1 MILSVG
7 ICVPQV
13 ANLITSGKSTIIQL
27 IERFYDPDRGV
38 VELHGT
44 DLKDV
49 NIAYL
54 RDKVGLVSQEPTLFD
69 TSIADNI
76 RYGKPDATQADV
88 EDAARRA
95 NIHDSIM
102 DFPEKYETSVGAG
115 GTQMSGGQKQR
126 IAIARAMIK
135 KPDILLLD
143 EATSAL
149 DTANEKLVQ
158 AALDEIMHSKAQTT
172 VVIAHR

>member
-1 MILSVG
+1 MSRS
-7 ICVPQV
+7 
-13 ANLITSGKSTIIQL
+13 TGKSTIIQL

-38 VELHGT
+38 VEMHGT
-44 DLKDV
+44 DLRDV
-49 NIAYL
+49 NVAYL
-54 RDKVGLVSQEPTLFD
+54 RSRVGLVSQEPTLFD
-69 TSIADNI
+69 ASIADNI
-76 RYGKPDATQADV
+76 RYGKPDATQAEV
-88 EDAARRA
+88 EEAARGA
-95 NIHDSIM
+95 NMHDSIM

-115 GTQMSGGQKQR
+115 GIQISGGQKQR
-126 IAIARAMIK
+126 IAIARALIK

-158 AALDEIMHSKAQTT
+158 AALDEIMNSKAQTT

>member
-1 MILSVG
+1 MWPLDTGVSL
-7 ICVPQV
+7 V
-13 ANLITSGKSTIIQL
+13 ANLITSGKSTIVQL

-38 VELHGT
+38 IEMYGT
-44 DLKDV
+44 DLIDI

-54 RDKVGLVSQEPTLFD
+54 RNKVGLVSQEPTLFD
-69 TSIADNI
+69 VSIADNI
-76 RYGKPDATQADV
+76 CYGKPDATQAEV
-88 EDAARRA
+88 EEAARRA

-102 DFPEKYETSVGAG
+102 DFPEKYQTSVGACG
-115 GTQMSGGQKQR
+115 IQISGGQKQR
-126 IAIARAMIK
+126 IAIARALVK

-149 DTANEKLVQ
+149 DTANENLVQ
-158 AALDEIMHSKAQTT
+158 EALDEVMNSKTQTT